1 MLTEVIVPAVAA
13 VIGTAGGWIGG
24 RKNVAIA
31 QTTIQ
36 LLEAQVNAMQ
46 MSLNTL
52 PELKARVK
60 VLEDLVTQRANVEE
74 VKNIVTR
81 IEEKL
86 NGTP

>member
-1 MLTEVIVPAVAA
+1 MLTEVIIPAVAG

-36 LLEAQVNAMQ
+36 LLEAQVGAMQ
-46 MSLNTL
+46 LSLNTL
-52 PELKARVK
+52 PELRVRVG

-74 VKNIVTR
+74 VRKIVER

-86 NGTP
+86 NGSP